1 MGILMSTNGTG
12 VRMSV
17 RILDEKGSEIASF
30 FSDTPEGD
38 EGGFSA
44 SLRDALLAFR
54 KKYPNTHFIDVE
66 FKGMIDAPTGSL
78 TTTVISKSIARY

>member
-1 MGILMSTNGTG
+1 MSQRSA

-17 RILDEKGSEIASF
+17 RILDKDGAEIASF
-30 FSDTPEGD
+30 FSDKPEGD

-54 KKYPNTHFIDVE
+54 KRYPNTHFIDVE
-66 FKGMIDAPTGSL
+66 FKGMN
-78 TTTVISKSIARY
+78 